1 MFKLTYILLIFAFF
15 NVKAEEPNLVWQTAL
30 PEVQSM
36 FILNDSTILLHADYL
51 RKSAIP
57 VTWFVNIET
66 GEIIDSLFHGV
77 SYIKSTKLSP
87 NGKILA
93 LCSRTS
99 NGDGVLLFD
108 LTTKKII
115 NKFESIGDITFKDD
129 ENIYVFFEYGI
140 YLLNIQTGEKELIWE
155 KEVYHPKYGMRIGI
169 GPFGSRFNS
178 NGKYALVIYDKG
190 YLVNLETKEEVGS
203 VAGPNDTYVFNPKNP
218 DELVVYGGEQMHFY
232 NTKDSAVPLDQPYLE
247 PYKKV
252 YFDEHIIGD
261 HYGAYSEDGEYFAI
275 DYLGWIRIY
284 DLETKEL
291 KNKVYKTGVT
301 FNLYNNFVYLN
312 QRDRQYKYD
321 ISSYLSVENQSI
333 NEIEVFP
340 NPNNGNLTFNF
351 NIQQSGKYD
360 LKIIN
365 SSGQEVINQ
374 DLGFLLLG
382 NNSITKEFQLPNGTY
397 FITITNGIE
406 NYNSQFI
413 INK

>member
-1 MFKLTYILLIFAFF
+1 MFKYMYILLIFAFF
-15 NVKAEEPNLVWQTAL
+15 NAKAEEPNLVWQTAL

-36 FILNDSTILLHADYL
+36 FILNDSTILMHADYL

-129 ENIYVFFEYGI
+129 ENIYVFYDYGI
-140 YLLNIQTGEKELIWE
+140 YLLNILTGEKELIFE
-155 KEVYHPKYGMRIGI
+155 KEVYHPKYGMRIEI
-169 GPFGSRFNS
+169 GPFGSKFNS

-232 NTKDSAVPLDQPYLE
+232 NTNDPSEPYLA

-252 YFDEHIIGD
+252 YFDEHIIGN
-261 HYGAYSEDGEYFAI
+261 HYGAFSEDGKYFAI
-275 DYLGWIRIY
+275 YYLGWIRIY

-291 KNKVYKTGVT
+291 KNKVYLAGIT
-301 FNLYNNFVYLN
+301 FNLYNNFVFLN
-312 QRDRQYKYD
+312 QSARQYKYD
-321 ISSYLSVENQSI
+321 ISSLRV
-333 NEIEVFP
+333 NESNNPIMVFP
-340 NPNNGNLTFNF
+340 NPNTGNLTFNF
-351 NIQQSGKYD
+351 HLQKTGNYD
-360 LKIIN
+360 VKIIN
-365 SSGQEVINQ
+365 SIGQEVLNQ
-374 DLGFLLLG
+374 NLGYLLLG
-382 NNSITKEFQLPNGTY
+382 ANSITKELLLPNGTY